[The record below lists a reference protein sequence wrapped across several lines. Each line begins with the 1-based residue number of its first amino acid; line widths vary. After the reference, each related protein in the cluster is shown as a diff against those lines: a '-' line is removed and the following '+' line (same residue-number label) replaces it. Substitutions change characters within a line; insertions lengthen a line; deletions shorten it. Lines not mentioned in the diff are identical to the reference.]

1 MVRKLFGTDG
11 VRGTANQEPITA
23 ETALRLA
30 MAAGTY
36 FSPVSDK
43 QRPLAVIGK
52 DTRLSGYMLESAM
65 VAGFTT
71 VGMDV
76 ILVGPMVT
84 PGVAMLTRSLRA
96 DLGVMLSAS
105 HNPYH
110 DNGLKF
116 FGPDG
121 FKLSDEIELGLENI
135 IRDIDDSVRVVPKH
149 LGRAM
154 RLDDAAGRYIEMA
167 KGTFPKGLRLDGL
180 KLVVDC
186 ANGAAYKLAPKVFF
200 ELGADIIALGVEPD
214 GFNINR
220 DCGAMAPQSLQ
231 EAVKSNN
238 AHAGIALDGD
248 ADRIVL
254 VDEKGKVVDGDQI
267 LGALANAWLKTDELN
282 GGGIVTTVMSNLGLE
297 LYLNSKGLKLCRTH
311 VGDRYVLEYMRQ
323 HGYNLGGE
331 QSGHILSLIHI

>member
-1 MVRKLFGTDG
+1 M
-11 VRGTANQEPITA
+11 
-23 ETALRLA
+23 
-30 MAAGTY
+30 
-36 FSPVSDK
+36 
-43 QRPLAVIGK
+43 
-52 DTRLSGYMLESAM
+52 
-65 VAGFTT
+65 
-71 VGMDV
+71 
-76 ILVGPMVT
+76 
-84 PGVAMLTRSLRA
+84 
-96 DLGVMLSAS
+96 
-105 HNPYH
+105 
-110 DNGLKF
+110 
-116 FGPDG
+116 
-121 FKLSDEIELGLENI
+121 
-135 IRDIDDSVRVVPKH
+135 
-149 LGRAM
+149 
-154 RLDDAAGRYIEMA
+154 
-167 KGTFPKGLRLDGL
+167 
-180 KLVVDC
+180 
-186 ANGAAYKLAPKVFF
+186 
-200 ELGADIIALGVEPD
+200 GADIIALGVEPD

-331 QSGHILSLIHI
+331 QSGHIILSDYASTGDGIIAALQILSIALTEGKSISDVTCLFDQFHSY